1 MPPTRRS
8 TSSSVVASTCRVPE
22 LPEVETVR
30 RGLVEHLVGRRI
42 DDVELGRER
51 AFRRV
56 GSDRLR
62 SGLVGRTVM
71 TAERRGKYLLFPL
84 DSHDCL
90 MVHLRMSGQLL
101 VSDGTTPRPVHT
113 HVVLRLG
120 PDNVSSKSATEI
132 RFVDPRT
139 FGEVVV
145 FSPDEWDSVVPELAR
160 LGPDP
165 LIDGVDPVGLGRSLS
180 STRRPLKAALL
191 DQRIVAGIGNI
202 YGDEIL
208 HRARLSPL
216 RRSDRVNRMQLARLT
231 EAIGDV
237 LTEAVLAGGSTLRDS
252 QYVDADGR
260 AGRFQER
267 HLVYARAGCRCITCG
282 RGRIRSTSIGGRT
295 SHWCGVCQR

>member
-1 MPPTRRS
+1 M
-8 TSSSVVASTCRVPE
+8 PE

-30 RGLVEHLVGRRI
+30 RGLADRLVGRRI
-42 DDVELGRER
+42 VDVELGRDR

-56 GSDRLR
+56 GPDRLR
-62 SGLVGRTVM
+62 SGLLGRTV
-71 TAERRGKYLLFPL
+71 TAAERRGKYLLFPL
-84 DSHDCL
+84 DSNDTL

-101 VSDGTTPRPVHT
+101 VSDGVTPRPPHT

-120 PDNVSSKSATEI
+120 SDDSSVSSSTEI

-145 FSPDEWDSVVPELAR
+145 FAPDEFDTVVPELSR

-165 LIDGVDPVGLGRSLS
+165 LIDGVDPVGLRRSLS

-216 RRSDRVNRMQLARLT
+216 RRSDRVNRTQLDRLT
-231 EAIGDV
+231 ESIVDV
-237 LTEAVLAGGSTLRDS
+237 LTEAVRAGGSTLRDA

-267 HLVYARAGCRCITCG
+267 HLVYARTGSDCATCS
-282 RGRIRSTSIGGRT
+282 RGRIRSAVIGGRT